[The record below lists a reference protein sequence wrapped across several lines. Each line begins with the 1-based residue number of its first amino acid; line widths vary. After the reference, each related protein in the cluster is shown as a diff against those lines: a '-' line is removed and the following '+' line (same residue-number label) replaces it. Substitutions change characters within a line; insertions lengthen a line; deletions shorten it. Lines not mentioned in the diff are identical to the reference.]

1 MQSEKI
7 HNKKILIIRGVGG
20 RELLVENLMTRGA
33 IVNCV
38 EIYKRIIPK
47 YSEHEINKIW
57 QKIPDAIVIT
67 SNDVL
72 SNLIVLLSSYKTG
85 LLSIP
90 LITMSNR
97 ITAHARKI
105 GFNSEICIV
114 DEKNDDG
121 ILRSLLEFFED

>member
-1 MQSEKI
+1 
-7 HNKKILIIRGVGG
+7 
-20 RELLVENLMTRGA
+20 MTRGA

-57 QKIPDAIVIT
+57 QKIPDAIVVT
-67 SNDVL
+67 SNDIL

-105 GFNSEICIV
+105 GFKSDICIAG
-114 DEKNDDG
+114 EKNDDG